1 MPQSQIGPEATLSP
15 GHAGCVFIGGDSTM
29 AGVKT
34 VFSRVHLKVLSDP
47 LFDLIQGIKILDIW
61 KIKTVVLN
69 LL

>member
-1 MPQSQIGPEATLSP
+1 
-15 GHAGCVFIGGDSTM
+15 M

-47 LFDLIQGIKILDIW
+47 LFDLIQGIKILDNW

-69 LL
+69 LVFYG